1 MSCPSMSK
9 HFMQQEIE
17 VFKSVTV
24 FLLFDNLIS
33 REVVYLSASN
43 SRIIFFFINAVFNRY
58 ETKYIVEYCHCVLQ
72 IFLGPDLRRNFLKL
86 QV

>member
-1 MSCPSMSK
+1 MSK

-24 FLLFDNLIS
+24 FLLFDILIS
-33 REVVYLSASN
+33 REVVYLSASI
-43 SRIIFFFINAVFNRY
+43 SRIIFFINAVFNRY

-72 IFLGPDLRRNFLKL
+72 IFLGPDLHRNFLKL